1 MQNSVFKYI
10 KDNPVEKEKICFQNC
25 PVYHNI
31 YKPTQWPDVCKGH
44 WVMAPGKSLVSDLCK
59 IEGNNVSNLSV
70 LEAYSMDGLSNILK
84 DQLLGRHYKNEI

>member
-1 MQNSVFKYI
+1 
-10 KDNPVEKEKICFQNC
+10 
-25 PVYHNI
+25 
-31 YKPTQWPDVCKGH
+31 
-44 WVMAPGKSLVSDLCK
+44 MAPGKSLVSDLCK